1 MSASVQISLNGTRAV
16 SRVLSRLR
24 GLGKLRVGPLVF
36 LISLIGP
43 VLGIAVYLG
52 AVTLN
57 TRMVTGQCPMRVVSH
72 RPHALG
78 IASFLGWEVLFGA
91 GMFAV
96 RKRRR
101 EISGRELHLAGEIIQ
116 NISDGVVVADAQ
128 GQLLL
133 SNEAAR
139 RISGRGPKDG
149 PSSRWSKQYGLFL
162 PGTDTPF
169 PPNQLPLAR
178 AIQGEETEGVDIFV
192 RNQIVPEGAWVSVDG
207 RPLLG
212 EDGDVQ
218 GGVVVFKDVTR
229 RKKAEQ
235 LSEHLTNAV
244 EQTADAVF
252 ITDRRGIIEYVNP
265 AFETITGFPADEAL
279 GSNPRILKSGE
290 QDQQYYHELWSAI
303 TRGET
308 FRNTTV
314 NRRKCGRL
322 FHAEQTITPMTD
334 EGGRITH
341 FVSVL
346 KDMTE
351 RRKIQE
357 QETEMKIASGIQR
370 RLYPRCSPQIPDYD
384 ISGTAFP
391 ADATCGDYFD
401 FLSISDDKL
410 GIVVADV
417 RGHGIGPAMVMTQTR
432 AYLRAY
438 TRANLDP
445 SEIFRRIN
453 NVLNADLEAGF
464 FVTMVLVILDL
475 PTGGLVYANAGHPY
489 GYIFGEDG
497 DVRATLQ
504 STGVPLGLFPDG
516 EFVSRNDLQLGSGD
530 LLVMLTDGIIESEGP
545 DETDFGIERILDIV
559 KTNHGESAENIVNTL
574 FGAAREFEEGRPQSD
589 DITLVACKRR

>member
-1 MSASVQISLNGTRAV
+1 MSASVQLSLNGTRAAT

-24 GLGKLRVGPLVF
+24 GVGGLRVGLLVF
-36 LISLIGP
+36 LITLAGL
-43 VLGIAVYLG
+43 VLGMVVFLG
-52 AVTLN
+52 TVTLN
-57 TRMVTGQCPMRVVSH
+57 EKMVAGQCPMRVVSNQ
-72 RPHALG
+72 PHALG
-78 IASFLGWEVLFGA
+78 IASFLGWEVLFGV
-91 GMFAV
+91 GFLV
-96 RKRRR
+96 
-101 EISGRELHLAGEIIQ
+101 
-116 NISDGVVVADAQ
+116 
-128 GQLLL
+128 
-133 SNEAAR
+133 
-139 RISGRGPKDG
+139 
-149 PSSRWSKQYGLFL
+149 SR
-162 PGTDTPF
+162 
-169 PPNQLPLAR
+169 N
-178 AIQGEETEGVDIFV
+178 
-192 RNQIVPEGAWVSVDG
+192 
-207 RPLLG
+207 
-212 EDGDVQ
+212 
-218 GGVVVFKDVTR
+218 VTR
-229 RKKAEQ
+229 RKRAEEISGH
-235 LSEHLTNAV
+235 LSNAV

-252 ITDRRGIIEYVNP
+252 ITDRKGTIEYVNP
-265 AFETITGFPADEAL
+265 AFETITGFPPNEAL
-279 GSNPRILKSGE
+279 GSNPRILKSGV
-290 QDQQYYHELWSAI
+290 QDHQYYHELWSAI
-303 TRGET
+303 TNGRV
-308 FRNTTV
+308 FRDTTV

-334 EGGRITH
+334 EGGNITH

-370 RLYPRCSPQIPDYD
+370 RLYPRSSPCLPGYD
-384 ISGTAFP
+384 LSGAAFS

-417 RGHGIGPAMVMTQTR
+417 CGHGIGPAIVMAETR

-438 TRANLDP
+438 TRSDLDP

-453 NVLNADLEAGF
+453 NVLNADLEVGF

-504 STGVPLGLFPDG
+504 STGLPLGLFPDG
-516 EFVSRNDLQLGSGD
+516 EFTCRHDLHLGSGD
-530 LLVMLTDGIIESEGP
+530 LLVLLTDGIIESEGP

-559 KTNHGESAENIVNTL
+559 RSNRRESAENIVNTL
-574 FGAAREFEEGRPQSD
+574 FGAAREFEEGRPQAD